1 MKLTR
6 MAKASCALAASA
18 CLLVAA
24 EAPGDV
30 VKLTSGL
37 VYDPVTVTDVDN
49 GQIAFRTLGS
59 RPSKPLRELAS
70 VTLTGEKRFNAAEE
84 LFAKGKYDEAAAA
97 YLAAATATDKPW
109 RKRLIQYRRMAAL
122 AAAGKI
128 DEALKLW
135 LAMVDAA
142 GVTKGTLDLRPR
154 KLPPAGSKANDRA
167 VALLEGKAKQIS
179 SAAYRGAIV
188 LALAELHERQGRI
201 GQAQALRESLG
212 TSGGRPTAGTPPP
225 AALARTSSANA
236 LLRSANTWLQRGE
249 CEKVAQAVK
258 KNLKVF
264 RAGDLPS
271 ALYLLGRAQSELA
284 KREKDPKDARELLL
298 RAGLNLMRTVVF
310 FPASDEAPHA
320 LLSAGQVNERLGN
333 LGAAR
338 SAYSA
343 VVSGFSG
350 SPAAEQARAALAR
363 TRKERD

>member
-1 MKLTR
+1 MKRTP
-6 MAKASCALAASA
+6 MARALCALAAAA

-24 EAPGDV
+24 EALCDA

-49 GQIAFRTLGS
+49 GQITFRTLGS
-59 RPSKPLRELAS
+59 QPSKPLGELAG
-70 VTLTGEKRFNAAEE
+70 VTLTGQNRFNAAEE

-97 YLAAATATDKPW
+97 YLAAATAAGKPW
-109 RKRLIQYRRMAAL
+109 QKRLIQYRRMAAL
-122 AAAGKI
+122 AAGGEI

-167 VALLEGKAKQIS
+167 VALLEGKAKQVS
-179 SAAYRGAIV
+179 SATYRGAIL

-201 GQAQALRESLG
+201 DQSGALRAGLS
-212 TSGGRPTAGTPPP
+212 TSGGRPTARKLPTVVP
-225 AALARTSSANA
+225 RTSSANT
-236 LLRSANTWLQRGE
+236 LLRSANSWLKQGE
-249 CEKVAQAVK
+249 CEKVADAIK
-258 KNLKVF
+258 KNLNVF
-264 RAGDLPS
+264 RTADLPS

-284 KREKDPKDARELLL
+284 KREKDPKAARELLL

-320 LLSAGQVNERLGN
+320 LLSAGEVNERLGN
-333 LGAAR
+333 LTAAR
-338 SAYSA
+338 SAFSA

-350 SPAAEQARAALAR
+350 SPAAEQATAALKR
-363 TRKERD
+363 TRQEQD